1 MCNIGIIN
9 FTTDWIWA
17 RIRCIMS
24 SNECVPQKEL
34 LLNPMEEVL
43 TTNLVH
49 VPCFLHTDWVLDTL
63 TLISILEIRREI
75 QYLRAPM
82 FILFLC
88 QLNDS
93 SRTLTTYF
101 IHIVYSHE
109 LACIITTIISISI
122 FFRTLLLYRAFHYSC
137 IEFEAAWT
145 INLKAWKCTTFK
157 CKHHNVGGGEGIFK

>member
-1 MCNIGIIN
+1 MITQQWNISLMCNIGIIN

-82 FILFLC
+82 FYSLFMSIKWFISNIDHIFYSYCIFTWVGLYYYDNHINNNFFSELC
-88 QLNDS
+88 CCTVRSTIPALS
-93 SRTLTTYF
+93 SRL
-101 IHIVYSHE
+101 HE
-109 LACIITTIISISI
+109 Q
-122 FFRTLLLYRAFHYSC
+122 
-137 IEFEAAWT
+137 
-145 INLKAWKCTTFK
+145 
-157 CKHHNVGGGEGIFK
+157 